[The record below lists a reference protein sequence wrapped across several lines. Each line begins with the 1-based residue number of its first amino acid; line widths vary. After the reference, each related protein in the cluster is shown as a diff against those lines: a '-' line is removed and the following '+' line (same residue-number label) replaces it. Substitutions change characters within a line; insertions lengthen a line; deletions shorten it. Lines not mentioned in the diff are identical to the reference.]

1 MIYEYTAT
9 DYKFAT
15 PFNFILLGTFYIALH
30 ILQETIT
37 QTFRMRPVVFVVG
50 TCWRR
55 LLGVKNLLN
64 FILFSLFV
72 S

>member
-30 ILQETIT
+30 ILQETNYYT
-37 QTFRMRPVVFVVG
+37 
-50 TCWRR
+50 
-55 LLGVKNLLN
+55 N
-64 FILFSLFV
+64 FQDASCSVCGRYMLE
-72 S
+72 

>member
-37 QTFRMRPVVFVVG
+37 QTFRMPPVVFVVYYSRYLYHKG
-50 TCWRR
+50 PKFQNCEITNYWR
-55 LLGVKNLLN
+55 
-64 FILFSLFV
+64 
-72 S
+72 